1 MKKTIITIITAVV
14 LIAAGFIAYIN
25 NSAQNEVSNIPP
37 ITTVITDPHDATYT
51 INEEEIVLANGTY
64 SASLPNSSVVTTT
77 TYFGNDVKGDF
88 DQDGTQD
95 LAFLV
100 TQTNGGSGTFYYVV
114 ANLNKPNGPIG
125 SYGVLLGDRIAPQST
140 SLGANNTIVVSYADR
155 KPGEPFTATPSVGKS
170 IVLKFDPMTNQF
182 GEVVQNFEGE
192 ASPSVMKLDM
202 KTWSWVNTQ
211 YSDGKV
217 ITPKK
222 ADTFKLTF
230 KGKTFSTATDCNGI
244 GGEFSTN
251 GSAIKFDKMMST
263 LMYCEGSQEADFS
276 KALSSVSSYH
286 FTSKGELV
294 FDLKYDSGIM
304 MFK

>member
-1 MKKTIITIITAVV
+1 MKKTIITIITAII

-51 INEEEIVLANGTY
+51 INEEQVVLVNGTY

-88 DQDGTQD
+88 DQDGTED

-100 TQTNGGSGTFYYVV
+100 TQNNGGSGTFYYLV
-114 ANLNKPNGPIG
+114 ANLNKPNGPTG
-125 SYGVLLGDRIAPQST
+125 TYGVLLGDRIAPQST
-140 SLGANNTIVVSYADR
+140 TVNASGFITVNYADR
-155 KPGEPFTATPSVGKS
+155 KPGEPFTTKPSVGKS
-170 IVLKFDPMTNQF
+170 IILKFDPMINQF
-182 GEVVQNFEGE
+182 GEVVKDFEGE

-202 KTWSWVNTQ
+202 KTWVWVNTQ

-222 ADTFKLTF
+222 TDAFKLTF
-230 KGKTFSTATDCNGI
+230 KGKKFSASTDCNGI

-251 GSAIKFDKMMST
+251 GPAITFDKMMST
-263 LMYCEGSQEADFS
+263 LMYCEGSQENDFS
-276 KALSSVSSYH
+276 KALSNASSYH